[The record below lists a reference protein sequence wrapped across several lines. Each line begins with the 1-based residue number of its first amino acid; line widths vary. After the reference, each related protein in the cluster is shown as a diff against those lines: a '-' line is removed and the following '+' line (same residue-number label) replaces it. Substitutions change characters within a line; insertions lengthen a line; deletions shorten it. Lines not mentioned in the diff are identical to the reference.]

1 MFSFVQGEAQ
11 TMEWTEKQIIEL
23 AAEKAAKV
31 TLETLKQQKKKER
44 EERRDWRLRN
54 TRLLLEHLQEFKQHS
69 DQSIFDVRKVLE
81 SSQEDV
87 AAYSQQISERQD
99 VYVTSIMLSAGRTA
113 TLIEDTERMLNLYRM
128 ECEQGSEEKQRRYRV
143 LIACSIQKKSYQQI
157 MEEESISR
165 STVFRD
171 IETAIEELS
180 AMIFGADIFYD
191 FCQTEN
197 MGKTWES
204 REK

>member
-1 MFSFVQGEAQ
+1 
-11 TMEWTEKQIIEL
+11 MELTEKEIVEL
-23 AAEKAAKV
+23 AAKKAAQV

-54 TRLLLEHLQEFKQHS
+54 TRLLLEHLYEFKQHAKHS
-69 DQSIFDVRKVLE
+69 LFDVRKVLE
-81 SSQEDV
+81 ASQEDI
-87 AAYSQQISERQD
+87 AAYTQQISERND
-99 VYVTSIMLSAGRTA
+99 IYVESVMLSAGRTA
-113 TLIEDTERMLNLYRM
+113 TLIEDTERMLDLYRM

>member
-1 MFSFVQGEAQ
+1 
-11 TMEWTEKQIIEL
+11 MEWTEKQIIEL

-54 TRLLLEHLQEFKQHS
+54 TRLLLEHLHEFKQHS

-99 VYVTSIMLSAGRTA
+99 VYFTSIMLSAGRTA
-113 TLIEDTERMLNLYRM
+113 TLIEDT
-128 ECEQGSEEKQRRYRV
+128 
-143 LIACSIQKKSYQQI
+143 
-157 MEEESISR
+157 
-165 STVFRD
+165 
-171 IETAIEELS
+171 
-180 AMIFGADIFYD
+180 
-191 FCQTEN
+191 
-197 MGKTWES
+197 
-204 REK
+204 